1 MTSIGWDAFSD
12 CSSLTSV
19 TIPDSVTSIGGG
31 AFYGCGSLTGITIPD
46 SVTSIGYS
54 AFSGCSSL
62 TSITIPDS
70 ITSISDGAFC
80 DCTGLTSVTIPNS
93 VTSIGVSAFEDCT
106 GLTSITIPDS
116 VTSIGYYAFRN
127 TQFYNNEAN
136 WENGVLY
143 CGNYLLNAKSSVT
156 ECNIKKGT
164 KLIAD
169 SAFSGCSSLTSVTIP
184 DSVTSIGGAAF
195 YGCNSLKIIVIPL
208 SIEDIKE
215 NAFSECPNIKY
226 VIFEGSRKY
235 WDNEMIIHKGNDILY
250 ETEIVCDA
258 KEKTYKFVT
267 NCETSLPDMISYYVE
282 KAPEIKKNNR
292 SFAGWYDNPQLS
304 GEPVKFPYYSDK
316 TTLYAAWKNKN
327 ETATSTSI
335 SNNGKNIRVV
345 PTDVETGTKITVAL
359 YNGDKF
365 VGTKVATYRG
375 GAIEFT
381 TNTKYTSIKV
391 MAWDADNLTPCAKAE
406 VVER

>member
-1 MTSIGWDAFSD
+1 M
-12 CSSLTSV
+12 
-19 TIPDSVTSIGGG
+19 
-31 AFYGCGSLTGITIPD
+31 
-46 SVTSIGYS
+46 
-54 AFSGCSSL
+54 
-62 TSITIPDS
+62 
-70 ITSISDGAFC
+70 TSISDGAFGGC
-80 DCTGLTSVTIPNS
+80 
-93 VTSIGVSAFEDCT
+93 A

-116 VTSIGYYAFRN
+116 VTSIGRYAFSGCSSL
-127 TQFYNNEAN
+127 T
-136 WENGVLY
+136 GITIP
-143 CGNYLLNAKSSVT
+143 GSVT
-156 ECNIKKGT
+156 SIG
-164 KLIAD
+164 D
-169 SAFSGCSSLTSVTIP
+169 SAFSGCSSLASVTIP
-184 DSVTSIGGAAF
+184 GCVTSIGNNAF
-195 YGCNSLKIIVIPL
+195 EKCGSLICVTIRNGLNTIPESAFSGCNSLKIIVIPL

-327 ETATSTSI
+327 ETATLTAI
-335 SNNGKNIRVV
+335 SNNGKNIIVV

-365 VGTKVATYRG
+365 VGTKVATYQG

-381 TNTKYTSIKV
+381 TNTEYTSIKV